1 MSSAFSRLAQAVAG
15 QKTSAA
21 IEKFLLE
28 LLTPGEVH
36 DLQLRWELVELL
48 VEGVSQRQIAS
59 RLGISLCKITRGAK
73 ILKKKNGAVVGLFAR
88 KTSAAAPAQKPS
100 AKKSSPKRPSARKT
114 APDASGK
121 PSSAGKSVAK
131 KPAKPGKKVVAQHGT
146 RISGKSK
153 NQVRR

>member
-1 MSSAFSRLAQAVAG
+1 MSTAFSRLAQALASR
-15 QKTSAA
+15 KTPAA
-21 IEKFLLE
+21 IERFLLE

-73 ILKKKNGAVVGLFAR
+73 ILKKRNGAVVGLFSGKNTVTPAKPPSAGKSGAR
-88 KTSAAAPAQKPS
+88 KAE
-100 AKKSSPKRPSARKT
+100 PK
-114 APDASGK
+114 
-121 PSSAGKSVAK
+121 KSVAK
-131 KPAKPGKKVVAQHGT
+131 KPVAKKPVTSGKKVVAQHGT
-146 RISGKSK
+146 RIAGKSK